1 MQRHRFGVSTVAA
14 SLLGLA
20 ATFLWGGSANAFQE
34 AQWSQTGPTQ
44 NAEIGRRVAGLGDI
58 DGDGFGDFVYSTDQ
72 SSADL
77 IAVSGATGFP
87 IWARL
92 VTSPQFNIFVID
104 SLVSVGDLD
113 GDGFT
118 DIVAGSELSASRG
131 AVAAVSGRTG
141 AVLWIRVGAKLNDHF
156 GSAVTG
162 LGDVNGDGVPDVAV
176 GAFWDEP
183 VGSWQG
189 NLGSVSV
196 LSGVDGSEI
205 YKIFGPDTP
214 GAVTTGFSIG
224 YWLGSVGDQNGD
236 AIEDFVVSAK
246 SKVTLGDGTVIDYPS
261 TLHSG
266 SDGALIAAVPLPP
279 GGTGTAIAFQKLG
292 DVTGNGWNDFVL
304 TQSGNLPGH
313 PEFSAIVTV
322 YEGGSLDI
330 IATMGG
336 ELPQESTGFALC
348 VPGDM
353 NGDGVDDLLVGSR
366 LLQVAMPV
374 APWGIVRGF
383 CGQTFEPLFVH
394 IPTFVPQQVPSLYGH
409 SLAPLGDVTGDG
421 LADFAVGS
429 RFDGP
434 VLEAL
439 KIGSISVVSPVDL
452 TLRSTPPLVG
462 MSGGSSQG
470 YAIEFGAA
478 HAGQLYVLLGSFRGI
493 EPVLSLDGID
503 LPLYPD
509 VYTLLSLSGGGIAA
523 PFAGLLNGEGAA
535 TAQAVLPNLPPALA
549 AKLFGTTLWHAAVA
563 IGDSVT
569 AISNPVPMTFVP

>member
-1 MQRHRFGVSTVAA
+1 MHHHRIWISKVAA
-14 SLLGLA
+14 SLLGIGAVLP
-20 ATFLWGGSANAFQE
+20 WGGHANALQE
-34 AQWSQTGPTQ
+34 AQWSQIGPAQ
-44 NAEIGRRVAGLGDI
+44 NAEIGRRLAGLGDI
-58 DGDGFGDFVYSTDQ
+58 DVDGFGDFVYSTDQ

-77 IAVSGATGFP
+77 IAVSGATGLP
-87 IWARL
+87 VWSRL
-92 VTSPQFNIFVID
+92 VTSPQFNIFEID
-104 SLVSVGDLD
+104 SLAAVGDLD
-113 GDGFT
+113 GDGFE
-118 DIVAGSELSASRG
+118 DVVAGSELSASRG

-141 AVLWIRVGAKLNDHF
+141 AVIWIRVAAKPNDHF

-162 LGDVNGDGVPDVAV
+162 LGDVDGDGVPDVAA

-189 NLGSVSV
+189 NLGSVAV
-196 LSGVDGSEI
+196 LSGADGSEI

-224 YWLGSVGDQNGD
+224 SWLGSVGDQNGD
-236 AIEDFVVSAK
+236 GIDDFVVSAK
-246 SKVTLGDGTVIDYPS
+246 SKVTLVGGTVVEYPS

-266 SDGALIAAVPLPP
+266 TDGTLIAGVPLPP
-279 GGTGTAIAFQKLG
+279 GGTGTAFAFQKLA
-292 DVTGNGWNDFVL
+292 DITGNGWNDFVL
-304 TQSGNLPGH
+304 TQTGNLPGH

-330 IATMGG
+330 LATLGG
-336 ELPQESTGFALC
+336 ELPQESTGYALC

-353 NGDGVDDLLVGSR
+353 NGDGIDDLVVGSR

-383 CGQTFEPLFVH
+383 CGKTFEPLFVH
-394 IPTFVPQQVPSLYGH
+394 TPAFASQQFPSLYGH

-434 VLEAL
+434 VLETL
-439 KIGSISVVSPVDL
+439 KVGSISVVSPADL
-452 TLRSTPPLVG
+452 MLRSTPPLVG
-462 MSGGSSQG
+462 MSGGSSQS
-470 YAIEFGAA
+470 YAIEFGAEQ
-478 HAGQLYVLLGSFRGI
+478 AGQLYLLLGSFRGI
-493 EPVLSLDGID
+493 EPQIALDGID

-509 VYTLLSLSGGGIAA
+509 AYTLLSLNGGGIAA

-535 TAQAVLPNLPPALA
+535 SAQAAVPSLPPSLALS
-549 AKLFGTTLWHAAVA
+549 LSGRTLWHAALAV
-563 IGDSVT
+563 GDYVT